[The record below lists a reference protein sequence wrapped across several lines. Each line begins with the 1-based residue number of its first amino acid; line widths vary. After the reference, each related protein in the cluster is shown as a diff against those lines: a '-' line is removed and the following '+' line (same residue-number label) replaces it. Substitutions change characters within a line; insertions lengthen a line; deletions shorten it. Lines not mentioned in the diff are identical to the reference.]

1 LPPSIS
7 AELAMTELPHP
18 DDQEFTDIKADLGR
32 LFLLHKRD
40 PSMDDWPDEA
50 ILMLVNDNTAS
61 LIVLMARENGDW
73 PWLLGHCWFFTAAAF
88 DGDDAVP
95 FDS

>member
-1 LPPSIS
+1 
-7 AELAMTELPHP
+7 
-18 DDQEFTDIKADLGR
+18 
-32 LFLLHKRD
+32 
-40 PSMDDWPDEA
+40 MDNWPDEA
-50 ILMLVNDNTAS
+50 ILMLVNDITAS

-73 PWLLGHCWFFTAAAF
+73 PWLLGHCWLFTAAAF